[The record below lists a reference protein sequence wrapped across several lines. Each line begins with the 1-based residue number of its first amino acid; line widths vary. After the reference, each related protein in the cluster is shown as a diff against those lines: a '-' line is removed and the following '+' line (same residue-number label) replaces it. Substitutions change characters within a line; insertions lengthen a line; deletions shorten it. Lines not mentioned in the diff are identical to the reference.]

1 MIFITLGSQDKPF
14 QRLVNEVE
22 RLVKEHKINEE
33 VIAQV
38 GPTKY
43 NGELINGFAMA
54 KDFKEYQEYVD
65 KASLIITHGGVGS
78 IIDAISK
85 GKKVIAV
92 PRLKKYKESAND
104 HQEQIIKKLNDE
116 KYIVGIYNINDLEK
130 AIKYSKTFVPKRY
143 IKDNRKML
151 KIIEDFIDKN

>member
-1 MIFITLGSQDKPF
+1 MIFVTLGSQDKPF
-14 QRLVNEVE
+14 PRLINEIDLLI
-22 RLVKEHKINEE
+22 RNRIINEE
-33 VIAQV
+33 VIAQI

-43 NGELINGFAMA
+43 DGELINA
-54 KDFKEYQEYVD
+54 FKMCDYKAFQNYVD
-65 KASLIITHGGVGS
+65 RADLIITHGGVGS
-78 IIDAISK
+78 IIDAISR
-85 GKKVIAV
+85 GKKVIAI

-116 KYIVGIYNINDLEK
+116 KYIIGIYNIKDLEE
-130 AIKYSKTFVPKRY
+130 AIKYSKNFVPKRY